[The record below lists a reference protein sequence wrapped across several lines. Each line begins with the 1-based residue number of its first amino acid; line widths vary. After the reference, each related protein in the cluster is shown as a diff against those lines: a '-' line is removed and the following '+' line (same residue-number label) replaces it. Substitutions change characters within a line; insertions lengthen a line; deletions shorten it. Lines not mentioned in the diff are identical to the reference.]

1 MSDPFDH
8 LPDEDDLLAVSAVL
22 DGTATVED
30 ETRVRSNPDLA
41 ALLDEF
47 TTIRDDLGPVASV
60 RPPDGARDAAI
71 AAALAAFDE
80 SHDGTVGD
88 EQASHEPAA
97 VVPAARVVSI
107 DRRRR
112 WAGVV
117 TGAAAAGVAALFVG
131 ALAFGGLG
139 GSDED
144 QSASVA
150 TEAAAAKDESRTA
163 APAADAMTEA
173 ASATTAAGSAFDA
186 AGGASQSEGSDGTLA
201 ATDTI
206 AAAAET
212 TEAADDSAGTVA
224 VLEAPAEVDTAA
236 TVAIA
241 TPEQLRDWA
250 QSQQG
255 VIPLPGLGLPC
266 VDDDA
271 VVVGEV
277 AYQGVAVVVVREA
290 DETLLAYDPQVDC
303 ALVVSVEP

>member
-1 MSDPFDH
+1 M
-8 LPDEDDLLAVSAVL
+8 
-22 DGTATVED
+22 
-30 ETRVRSNPDLA
+30 
-41 ALLDEF
+41 
-47 TTIRDDLGPVASV
+47 
-60 RPPDGARDAAI
+60 
-71 AAALAAFDE
+71 
-80 SHDGTVGD
+80 
-88 EQASHEPAA
+88 
-97 VVPAARVVSI
+97 
-107 DRRRR
+107 
-112 WAGVV
+112 
-117 TGAAAAGVAALFVG
+117 AALFVG

-150 TEAAAAKDESRTA
+150 TEAAAAKDEARTA

-224 VLEAPAEVDTAA
+224 L
-236 TVAIA
+236 A